1 MDLLKKDNE
10 KFKMKILLVNK
21 FYYIKGGCETYYFS
35 LKKLLEEKK
44 LKRVL
49 VVATGA
55 LLNPII
61 LQQKET
67 IPCIAHAVALCA
79 AD

>member
-1 MDLLKKDNE
+1 MRFARNNLL
-10 KFKMKILLVNK
+10 
-21 FYYIKGGCETYYFS
+21 
-35 LKKLLEEKK
+35 EKK

-67 IPCIAHAVALCA
+67 IPCIAHAVALVA
-79 AD
+79 E

>member
-1 MDLLKKDNE
+1 M
-10 KFKMKILLVNK
+10 
-21 FYYIKGGCETYYFS
+21 
-35 LKKLLEEKK
+35 
-44 LKRVL
+44 
-49 VVATGA
+49 
-55 LLNPII
+55 I

>member
-1 MDLLKKDNE
+1 CAVVTFGYIKEQLLK
-10 KFKMKILLVNK
+10 
-21 FYYIKGGCETYYFS
+21 
-35 LKKLLEEKK
+35 KK

-67 IPCIAHAVALCA
+67 IPCIAHAVALCV
-79 AD
+79 D